1 MDIFNL
7 FLAFSIS
14 FSICVVIFGVLYIV
28 YIAVKSL
35 IKSLMKD
42 NDYEKEF
49 DEAVCDFIDETCI
62 VRDKNCNIVKTHTH
76 VITDEKGAKQI
87 LIDLIED

>member
-1 MDIFNL
+1 MNIINFFLVFAIFV
-7 FLAFSIS
+7 I
-14 FSICVVIFGVLYIV
+14 IFGFL

-35 IKSLMKD
+35 IKDKD
-42 NDYEKEF
+42 YDKEF